1 MTSSPRSRDESSK
14 SRLDPAFLAAM
25 LAAGAVTAQ
34 FVGGKALRDALFLAH
49 LDVTSLS
56 AMVVASAGVSLAM
69 VAVSAKIV
77 TRLSPAR
84 FVPLAFMVSA
94 ILLLAEWGLVYAMP
108 TAAAIIVYLHIS
120 GLGPMLGSGFWLIAS
135 ERFDP
140 RTAKRRFGQIAGAG
154 TLGGLL
160 GGALAERVGSVF
172 DIGAMLPFLAVINVF
187 CAWKVGQLARIQRTT
202 RTRSREVE
210 MVPDLAPVPVR
221 SGLPVLRQTPYI
233 RNLAALVGLGT
244 ISAGLLD
251 YLFKV
256 QAVASF
262 GNGDSLLRFFA
273 VFYAATSLIT
283 FIVQTS
289 WSRLILERFGL
300 GVTVGTPSMALLAGG
315 VGALIAPGLES
326 MTVARG
332 GESVLRG
339 SLFRSSY
346 EVFYTPIPPS
356 EKRAAKS
363 LIDVGFDRLGEAIA
377 GGAIFL
383 ALLLSPA
390 SQYVAI
396 LGMAMVCSV
405 VAVVVS
411 SRLTRGYIKALED
424 SLLNRAVDFDL
435 SESDDMTTRTTVLR
449 TLRPTRP
456 SVELRA
462 RKLDVDEDPRP
473 RGKQAGWAGLD
484 PELQEIMD
492 LRSHDRDK
500 IRQILWN
507 DEGLTAPL
515 VPYVVELLAWD
526 PVADDALVAL
536 RKVAEERVGALID
549 ALIDPNQDFAVR
561 RRLARVFSVCVSQRA
576 ADGLLLGLEDLR
588 FEVRYQCGRSLAAV
602 FEKNPRVRID
612 KDKVFEVVRREVA
625 VGRPV
630 WDSHRLLDNLDVGE
644 DKSFVDQFVKDRA
657 SQSLA
662 HVFTLLALVLP
673 TEPLQIAFRGLQTDD
688 QNLRGTALEYLEGVL
703 PPTIRERLWPYLED
717 HRSTSRGTRPREE
730 ILADLLRS
738 NQSIVMSLEE
748 LKRQTGRDR
757 DDASEIEP
765 KGAKT
770 R

>member
-1 MTSSPRSRDESSK
+1 
-14 SRLDPAFLAAM
+14 M
-25 LAAGAVTAQ
+25 LAAAAVTAQ

-56 AMVVASAGVSLAM
+56 TMVVASAVVSIAI
-69 VAVSAKIV
+69 VVVSSKIV
-77 TRLSPAR
+77 TRLSPAK
-84 FVPLAFMVSA
+84 FAPLAFMVSA
-94 ILLLAEWGLVYAMP
+94 ILLLAEWGLVYAAP
-108 TAAAIIVYLHIS
+108 TVAAIIVYLHIS
-120 GLGPMLGSGFWLIAS
+120 AFGPMLGSGFWLIAS

-154 TLGGLL
+154 TLGGLI
-160 GGALAERVGSVF
+160 GGALTERVGSIF
-172 DIGAMLPFLAVINVF
+172 DVGAMLPILAVINVL
-187 CAWKVGQLARIQRTT
+187 CAWKIAQLARIQRP
-202 RTRSREVE
+202 RGRLREVE
-210 MVPDLAPVPVR
+210 MAPDLAPVPVR
-221 SGLPVLRQTPYI
+221 PGLHVLRQKPYI

-256 QAVASF
+256 QAVAAF

-273 VFYAATSLIT
+273 VFYAVTSLVT

-289 WSRLILERFGL
+289 WVRLILERFGL
-300 GVTVGTPSMALLAGG
+300 GATAGTPSMAILLGG
-315 VGALIAPGLES
+315 AGALIAPGLES
-326 MTVARG
+326 MAVARG
-332 GESVLRG
+332 GESVMRG

-363 LIDVGFDRLGEAIA
+363 LIDVGFDRLGEGIS
-377 GGAIFL
+377 GGAIWR

-390 SQYVAI
+390 TQYVAI
-396 LGMAMVCSV
+396 LGLAMGCSIAA
-405 VAVVVS
+405 VAIA
-411 SRLTRGYIKALED
+411 SRLNQGYIKALED

-435 SESDDMTTRTTVLR
+435 SDSEDLTTRTIVLKS
-449 TLRPTRP
+449 LRSTRP
-456 SVELRA
+456 SVESRA
-462 RKLDVDEDPRP
+462 RKIDVDEDPHP
-473 RGKQAGWAGLD
+473 RASQAGLAGLD
-484 PELQEIMD
+484 PELQEILD
-492 LRSHDRDK
+492 LRSRDRDR
-500 IRQILWN
+500 IRQVLWN

-515 VPYVVELLAWD
+515 IPYVVELLAWD
-526 PVADDALVAL
+526 PVADDAMLSL

-588 FEVRYQCGRSLAAV
+588 FEVRFQCGRSLAAIL
-602 FEKNPRVRID
+602 EKNPRVRID

-630 WDSHRLLDNLDVGE
+630 WDSHRLLDNLDV
-644 DKSFVDQFVKDRA
+644 DDHKSFVDQFVKDRA
-657 SQSLA
+657 NQSLA
-662 HVFTLLALVLP
+662 HVFTLLSLVLP

-688 QNLRGTALEYLEGVL
+688 QNLRGTALEYLEGML

-717 HRSTSRGTRPREE
+717 HRAPARASRPREE
-730 ILADLLRS
+730 ILADLLQA

-757 DDASEIEP
+757 GPEIEP
-765 KGAKT
+765 KGAKNE
-770 R
+770 

>member
-1 MTSSPRSRDESSK
+1 MTSSKSRIDPSK
-14 SRLDPAFLAAM
+14 SRLDPAFSVAM
-25 LAAGAVTAQ
+25 LAAAAVTAQ
-34 FVGGKALRDALFLAH
+34 FVGGKALRDALFLAQ

-56 AMVVASAGVSLAM
+56 TMVIAAAVVSMAMVVVS
-69 VAVSAKIV
+69 SKIV

-172 DIGAMLPFLAVINVF
+172 DVGAMLPILAVINVF
-187 CAWKVGQLARIQRTT
+187 CAWKVAQLARIQRS

-221 SGLPVLRQTPYI
+221 PGLQALRQTPYL

-256 QAVASF
+256 QAVASL

-289 WSRLILERFGL
+289 WCRLILERFGL
-300 GVTVGTPSMALLAGG
+300 GVTAATPSMAILVGG
-315 VGALIAPGLES
+315 AGALIAPGLES
-326 MTVARG
+326 TMVARG
-332 GESVLRG
+332 GEYVLRG

-346 EVFYTPIPPS
+346 EVFYTPLPPG

-363 LIDVGFDRLGEAIA
+363 LIDVGFDRVGEALS
-377 GGAIFL
+377 GGAIWL
-383 ALLLSPA
+383 ALLLAPPT
-390 SQYVAI
+390 QYVAI
-396 LGMAMVCSV
+396 LGLAMVCSV
-405 VAVVVS
+405 VAIAVAT
-411 SRLTRGYIKALED
+411 RLNRGYIQALED

-435 SESDDMTTRTTVLR
+435 SDSGDMTTRTTVLR

-456 SVELRA
+456 SLETRA
-462 RKLDVDEDPRP
+462 RKIDRDEDPRP
-473 RGKQAGWAGLD
+473 GVGKAGWAGLD

-492 LRSHDRDK
+492 LRSRDRDK
-500 IRQILWN
+500 IREVLWN

-526 PVADDALVAL
+526 PVADDAMVAL

-576 ADGLLLGLEDLR
+576 ADGVLLGLEDLR
-588 FEVRYQCGRSLAAV
+588 FEVRFQCGRSLAAIL
-602 FEKNPRVRID
+602 EKNPRVRID

-630 WDSHRLLDNLDVGE
+630 WESHRLLDNLDVG
-644 DKSFVDQFVKDRA
+644 DHKSFVDQFVKDRA

-662 HVFTLLALVLP
+662 HVFTLLSLVLP

-688 QNLRGTALEYLEGVL
+688 QNLRGTALEYLEGML
-703 PPTIRERLWPYLED
+703 PPPIRERLWPYLED
-717 HRSTSRGTRPREE
+717 HRATSRITRGREE

-748 LKRQTGRDR
+748 LKRQTEQDH
-757 DDASEIEP
+757 DPEIEP